1 MLQKYQI
8 SATRLMCHMISLFS
22 ILFVIFYL
30 FKIDFLTIPVD
41 ELERWPIVFSL
52 LLLFLG
58 FLLAVWNWKYLL
70 RLNGYNLGLSQCIYS
85 VGMSVFAKY
94 IPGKIWS
101 SLGRASLVAQYGI
114 PLQHAVLVSIHL
126 QILFISSGL
135 ILGFVGLA
143 LSGKYGLANLSM
155 YVMVVILSIFVILP
169 KFRRLLYRIIGKLFK
184 KDIEPIGLGIC
195 PLLKIMFLLFLQWGF
210 WSLGF
215 YFLSR
220 ALVQNEMPVLSISF
234 AFPLSVCLGI
244 LSVISPGGIGVR
256 EGVLVGAL
264 GIMGLS
270 LSDSTNISLVSR
282 IWFLIGEVCIFLK
295 AVIVKKMKRA

>member
-1 MLQKYQI
+1 
-8 SATRLMCHMISLFS
+8 MCHMISLFS

-70 RLNGYNLGLSQCIYS
+70 RLNGYDLSVSQCIYS

-101 SLGRASLVAQYGI
+101 SLGRASLVAQFGI
-114 PLQHAVLVSIHL
+114 PLQHAILISVHL

-135 ILGFVGLA
+135 ILGFIGLA
-143 LSGKYGLANLSM
+143 MSGKYGLANLSM
-155 YVMVVILSIFVILP
+155 YVIMVVILSIVVIIP
-169 KFRRLLYRIIGKLFK
+169 KLRGLLYRIIGKLFR

-195 PLLKIMFLLFLQWGF
+195 PLLKIMFLFLVQWGF

-220 ALVQNEMPVLSISF
+220 ALVQGDIPVLSTSF

-244 LSVISPGGIGVR
+244 LSLISPGGIGVR

-270 LSDSTNISLVSR
+270 LSDSTNISLVAR
-282 IWFLIGEVCIFLK
+282 IWFLIGEVSIFLK
-295 AVIVKKMKRA
+295 AVIVKKMRRL

>member
-1 MLQKYQI
+1 VTKLV
-8 SATRLMCHMISLFS
+8 CHLVTIFS

-41 ELERWPIVFSL
+41 ELERGSIVFSL

-155 YVMVVILSIFVILP
+155 YVMVVILSILVILP